1 MEKLAPAIQWLKK
14 NKFWVG
20 SGVLALAMLVTW
32 ILVTLNIDKQTEKFT
47 SDVKTHITKGEA
59 ILRVSAE
66 EGVRAHP
73 NEHTTTGMIELL
85 EQSMEK
91 TVEAWKLRYEAQQ
104 KILKWP
110 PEIAE
115 NKEFMDY
122 FSKFDPPETYPDESG
137 KGREAFSMFYR
148 SQIGRQMER
157 IVADVLNAKWNADPK
172 YREMNM
178 TADEEMAKFAV
189 KWHAD
194 NQRLWNQKLTSF
206 RGWDNHDLDINAPVP
221 LQIYMLQ
228 QDLWLLEAMF
238 AIIREVNG
246 DVTANDLAKIKRIDH
261 IAFGREVGPKLG
273 QLTSLPRS
281 SATEQDFAAGM
292 SMAGRS
298 EPGGAT
304 GGFGEEFSD
313 LPFHNRYVSTEFKPL
328 SATVVS
334 NVLTAVKE
342 GNDFPV
348 EHLELVVARR
358 VPVRIALRMDEREIP
373 AFMSASANSP
383 FAFEIQQVRKNR
395 HKPGEGIVFNG
406 GGSSRGGRDRIG
418 SDISMGDNRRG
429 GGRGEGMDGGGTTSQ
444 SKPVETRTNYDV
456 DVEFFGI
463 VKIYNPPVENFLR
476 RVIGANE
483 ADLATSGNGNNQAGL
498 ATR

>member
-1 MEKLAPAIQWLKK
+1 MDKLAPAIEWLKK

-20 SGVLALAMLVTW
+20 SAALALAMLTTW
-32 ILVTLNIDKQTEKFT
+32 ILVTLGIDKQTEKYT
-47 SDVKTHITKGEA
+47 SDVKSHITKGES

-73 NEHTTTGMIELL
+73 NEYTSSGMQELL
-85 EQSMEK
+85 EQSLEK
-91 TVEAWKLRYEAQQ
+91 TIEAWKLRYDAQQ
-104 KILKWP
+104 KILKWS
-110 PEIAE
+110 PEVAE
-115 NKEFMDY
+115 NEEFLNY
-122 FSKFDPPETYPDESG
+122 FSRFDPPETYPDESG
-137 KGREAFSMFYR
+137 KGREAFAMFYR
-148 SQIGRQMER
+148 TQIGRQMER
-157 IVADVLNAKWNADPK
+157 IAAEVLNAKWDFDPK
-172 YREMNM
+172 YKDIKM
-178 TADEEMAKFAV
+178 TGDEELAKFAV
-189 KWHAD
+189 KWNAD
-194 NQRLWNQKLTSF
+194 NQRLWNRKLTTF

-246 DVTANDLAKIKRIDH
+246 DVRANDLAKIKRIDH

-273 QLTSLPRS
+273 KLTPLPQ
-281 SATEQDFAAGM
+281 TTNEPDFAGG
-292 SMAGRS
+292 MAGRS
-298 EPGGAT
+298 DFGSG
-304 GGFGEEFSD
+304 GGFNEEFSD
-313 LPFHNRYVSTEFKPL
+313 LPFHHRYVSTEFKPL

-342 GNDFPV
+342 GNEFPV

-373 AFMSASANSP
+373 AFMSACANSP

-406 GGSSRGGRDRIG
+406 GGDTRAGREQVG
-418 SDISMGDNRRG
+418 SEMGMGDNRR
-429 GGRGEGMDGGGTTSQ
+429 GGRGEGMDGASASQ

-463 VKIYNPPVENFLR
+463 VKIYNPPVEKYLR
-476 RVIGANE
+476 RVIGADDPDV
-483 ADLATSGNGNNQAGL
+483 AGDGSGNTSGL